1 MQIRGKVD
9 YMVGA
14 RYDGFFIVPIDKMA
28 DKVRNKK
35 FKKYRLRK
43 QKENKSKKIRKFSQ
57 KKVS

>member
-1 MQIRGKVD
+1 
-9 YMVGA
+9 MVGA